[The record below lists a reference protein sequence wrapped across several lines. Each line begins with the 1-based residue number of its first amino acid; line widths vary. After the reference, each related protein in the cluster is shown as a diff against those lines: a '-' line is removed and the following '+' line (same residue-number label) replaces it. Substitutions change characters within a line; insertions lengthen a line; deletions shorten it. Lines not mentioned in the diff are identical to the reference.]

1 MAGGVTV
8 TSVEARIILG
18 CIPLLH
24 GFWSA
29 LPVSDKALWE
39 LTEKLYH
46 AGVPWSSS
54 LICCW
59 TCWELS
65 LYLASTL
72 WKTRAE
78 QLSCVSGALWVTRE
92 ALGCAADCRFSEVP
106 VVNVDF
112 FFFLGESLPKT
123 WAGTESSCKRMNLM
137 EPVSW
142 AVLHRLFPPP
152 ARSHP
157 WLHCLKSP

>member
-1 MAGGVTV
+1 MV

-18 CIPLLH
+18 CIPLRH

-112 FFFLGESLPKT
+112 FFLSWRKPSKNVGWDRVILQADELDGASQLSCLT
-123 WAGTESSCKRMNLM
+123 SALSTSS
-137 EPVSW
+137 
-142 AVLHRLFPPP
+142 
-152 ARSHP
+152 
-157 WLHCLKSP
+157 SPSSMIALS